1 MRSLVSIAVVAALGA
16 AARADV
22 SDRFTPLPR
31 RSIAV
36 SMLMG
41 ASSFS
46 RISEGGGGIAVELAI
61 ARRRIQYFGEGS
73 TSVVGLS
80 VKDVNGGTALGTR
93 LVGGIRW
100 VPRSF
105 TADEVSLDLLFEA
118 FAGVEHLRWSGE
130 PITRPQLGGGLGWQ
144 VRMARLTIR
153 LSTRVFVAPT
163 SDAAA
168 MAVCRGTCPTDA
180 SPTTSFGF
188 LGLFGVAW

>member
-1 MRSLVSIAVVAALGA
+1 MRCLVPVAVLAALGTS
-16 AARADV
+16 ARADV
-22 SDRFTPLPR
+22 AESFRPLPR

-36 SMLMG
+36 SMVMG

-46 RISEGGGGIAVELAI
+46 RVSEGGGGLAVELAI
-61 ARRRIQYFGEGS
+61 ARRRMQYFAEGS

-80 VKDVNGGTALGTR
+80 VKDVHGGTALSTR
-93 LVGGIRW
+93 VVGGIRW
-100 VPRSF
+100 LPRSF
-105 TADEVSLDLLFEA
+105 TADEVSIDLLFEA

-144 VRMARLTIR
+144 VRMPKLTIR

-163 SDAAA
+163 TEAAA
-168 MAVCRGTCPTDA
+168 MAVCRGMCPTDV